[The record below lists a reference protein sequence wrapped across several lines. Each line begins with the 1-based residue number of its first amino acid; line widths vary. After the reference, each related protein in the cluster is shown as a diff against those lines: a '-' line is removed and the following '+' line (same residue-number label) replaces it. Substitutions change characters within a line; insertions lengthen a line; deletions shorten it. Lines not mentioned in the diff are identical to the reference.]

1 MMTMFPKMIVAMA
14 ALLLVVP
21 AHAQS
26 FSNRLK
32 DVAERAVKSEVERK
46 VDNEVRKATR
56 CVLGDDRCIQ
66 EAQRRGEQVE
76 IVQVGSPQPVSSGGY
91 TQATSAAGA
100 RTGTGNVAT
109 DAAAMAAGLDR
120 HGTVTLGGLNFDTAR
135 ATLRPESGNT
145 LDQVELLLHRQ
156 PQLRVLIVGHTDSTG
171 SATANQT
178 LSRQRAESVRNALVA
193 RGIPPSR
200 LTFAGAGSNAPVA
213 DNSTE
218 WGRTQNR
225 RVELVRQ

>member
-32 DVAERAVKSEVERK
+32 DVAERAVKSGVERK

-91 TQATSAAGA
+91 TQATSAAGH
-100 RTGTGNVAT
+100 
-109 DAAAMAAGLDR
+109 GL
-120 HGTVTLGGLNFDTAR
+120 AR
-135 ATLRPESGNT
+135 ATSPPTRPRWLQG
-145 LDQVELLLHRQ
+145 
-156 PQLRVLIVGHTDSTG
+156 LIAMARSPWVG
-171 SATANQT
+171 
-178 LSRQRAESVRNALVA
+178 
-193 RGIPPSR
+193 
-200 LTFAGAGSNAPVA
+200 
-213 DNSTE
+213 
-218 WGRTQNR
+218 
-225 RVELVRQ
+225 